1 MLGVQNNFRK
11 ITEFILNIF
20 LPACWDNLCLGSNTI
35 KKIMCNHQCFSGI
48 TMTHQTNMCT
58 IKLVS
63 SNYSTVD
70 IQLYTSLACGA
81 MDII

>member
-1 MLGVQNNFRK
+1 MLGVQNNLRK
-11 ITEFILNIF
+11 ITGFILNIF
-20 LPACWDNLCLGSNTI
+20 LPSGCANLCLGSNTI
-35 KKIMCNHQCFSGI
+35 KIIMCNLQCFSGI

-63 SNYSTVD
+63 SNCSTVD
-70 IQLYTSLACGA
+70 IQLYTSSACGA